1 MEAAELYIGV
11 DENARVE
18 HGRKYRA
25 VEPVLAEND
34 RSRDNYGQIIR
45 KADRIDRLVTRE
57 RNRNGNGDYV
67 RIK

>member
-18 HGRKYRA
+18 HSRKYRA

-34 RSRDNYGQIIR
+34 RTRDNYRQIIR
-45 KADRIDRLVTRE
+45 KADRITDW
-57 RNRNGNGDYV
+57 
-67 RIK
+67 